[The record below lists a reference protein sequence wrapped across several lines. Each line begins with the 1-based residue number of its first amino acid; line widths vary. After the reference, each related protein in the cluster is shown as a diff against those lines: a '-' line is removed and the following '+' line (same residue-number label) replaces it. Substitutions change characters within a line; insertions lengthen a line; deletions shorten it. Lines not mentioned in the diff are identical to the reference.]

1 MHIRYSLGFMIASII
16 QAGIIM
22 LAEDVGISQLGAKLT
37 ITQLII
43 HILAGQVVG
52 YILLFIIRI
61 AKPIQRLNAFI
72 TGAVWGIII
81 WAILIPLNA
90 VQGKVTL
97 PWEVG
102 IGTVI
107 SSLLAFIVF
116 GIFAAN
122 TIKYYGKE
130 NIRTRDNAQA
140 T

>member
-16 QAGIIM
+16 QAGIVM

-37 ITQLII
+37 ITELII

-97 PWEVG
+97 P
-102 IGTVI
+102 
-107 SSLLAFIVF
+107 
-116 GIFAAN
+116 
-122 TIKYYGKE
+122 
-130 NIRTRDNAQA
+130 
-140 T
+140 